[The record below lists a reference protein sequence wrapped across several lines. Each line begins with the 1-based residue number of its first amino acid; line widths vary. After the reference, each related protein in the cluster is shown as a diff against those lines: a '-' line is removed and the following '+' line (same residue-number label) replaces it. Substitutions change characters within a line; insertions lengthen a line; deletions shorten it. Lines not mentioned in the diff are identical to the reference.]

1 MSQEKHSIA
10 SFLLL
15 WRSIGAEAKVTSNK
29 VGERVF
35 TGGHCPVY
43 KTTVRMGFIWF
54 LKLLGG
60 PGKREGERPESFR
73 TGPGFVCRAVVL
85 RGLASRNF
93 YPSP

>member
-60 PGKREGERPESFR
+60 RERERERDQKVFALDLALCA
-73 TGPGFVCRAVVL
+73 GPW
-85 RGLASRNF
+85 S
-93 YPSP
+93 